1 MIVLGWCWQLVEF
14 LVLLHSNFRGYHR
27 PWCVLYAIFQV
38 ILRIVVDIL
47 LFSHIWVV
55 AHMRATSHRHLT
67 HSADRSNLV
76 DCRTIIMMWMGWV
89 VWSHW
94 SSRFW
99 GLTTVTVSRLWM
111 RSIMIWTMNFTLHRF
126 FLFLKLSM
134 CFYKLVYFWLTD
146 LIKPRFC

>member
-1 MIVLGWCWQLVEF
+1 MIVLGRCWQLVEF

-27 PWCVLYAIFQV
+27 AWSVLYAIFQI

-55 AHMRATSHRHLT
+55 AHMRSTSHRHLA

-76 DCRTIIMMWMGWV
+76 NSRTIVMMRMSWV

-99 GLTTVTVSRLWM
+99 GLTTMAVSRLWM

-146 LIKPRFC
+146 LIKPRLC